1 MILTL
6 HDLQRQGLSISEI
19 ARRTGLDRKTVRKYL
34 QRGLAPPAYGPR
46 RLAPYGGYLRE
57 RVEACAG
64 LSGRR
69 LYREIRALGYRGG
82 YTAVTDYL
90 RRIRPPFERRFE
102 TAPGRQAQMDF
113 AEFLV
118 EFADQPGVR
127 RRVWLFALVLGH
139 SRWLWGRF
147 CPSQKLDTVL
157 RCHVL
162 AFEVC
167 GGATAEVL
175 YDRMKTA
182 VLGEHADGTVRYHPA
197 LVALLRHYGAAPR
210 ACRAYRAKT
219 KGKVERP
226 FRYIRQDF
234 FLDRTFRN
242 LDDLNARFA
251 AWCAELANARVH
263 GTANR
268 VVQEAFTEE
277 RAHLRP
283 LPLRAYDAVL
293 TVERRVSHEG
303 MVSVNGNLYSVPD
316 RTRKRVL
323 EVQHHPLEIR
333 IFEDG
338 ELIARPR
345 SSRVG
350 TGAALIPATAARRR
364 PRATGGLRPPIHPRS
379 RPRSPAARWRSTTRW
394 PGASPPGRRCSD
406 RRQRADPRHPGRPA
420 HAALAR
426 GPRPGAAAPRAGRAL
441 RPRRDRPAAA
451 RNTPPARAAGS
462 RWPCTPHAW
471 LRSRPSRASTSRSS
485 RRSTATGSWPWPS
498 SSSSTARKCF
508 ICSVRPAPAN
518 RTWRP
523 PSA

>member
-1 MILTL
+1 MVTLRMIVVI
-6 HDLQRQGLSISEI
+6 HDLQRQGLSISAI

-34 QRGLAPPAYGPR
+34 RRGLAAPAYGPR
-46 RLAPYGGYLRE
+46 APRPRRLEPYEDYLRE

-69 LYREIRALGYRGG
+69 LYRELRTLGYRGG

-90 RRIRPPFERRFE
+90 RAIRPALPAPFERRFE
-102 TAPGRQAQMDF
+102 TAPGRQAQVDF

-162 AFEVC
+162 AFEAC

-182 VLGEHADGTVRYHPA
+182 VLGERDDGSVLYHPA
-197 LVALLRHYGAAPR
+197 LVALLRHYGSAPR

-234 FLDRTFRN
+234 FLGRTFRN

-251 AWCAELANARVH
+251 TWRAELANARVH
-263 GTANR
+263 GTTNR
-268 VVQEAFTEE
+268 VVQEAFAAE

-283 LPLRAYDAVL
+283 LPLQAYDAVL

-338 ELIARPR
+338 ELVARHPVLEGR
-345 SSRVG
+345 NQRRVDPG
-350 TGAALIPATAARRR
+350 HR
-364 PRATGGLRPPIHPRS
+364 
-379 RPRSPAARWRSTTRW
+379 RSP
-394 PGASPPGRRCSD
+394 PP
-406 RRQRADPRHPGRPA
+406 
-420 HAALAR
+420 
-426 GPRPGAAAPRAGRAL
+426 AAPRRWAASTVPSPLEAAVAR
-441 RPRRDRPAAA
+441 RPLAFYDAVARRL
-451 RNTPPARAAGS
+451 AAGE
-462 RWPCTPHAW
+462 A
-471 LRSRPSRASTSRSS
+471 
-485 RRSTATGSWPWPS
+485 RR
-498 SSSSTARKCF
+498 
-508 ICSVRPAPAN
+508 
-518 RTWRP
+518 
-523 PSA
+523 